1 MVTWP
6 TRCLWESLRRE
17 SPLLQFPG
25 PGIQKH
31 IVFRSEVVG
40 VSVKNVCPVQR
51 ACCPHKVASNPQTWI
66 HPTFFGAR
74 FCEASGGHDRPQ
86 NRIRTLNWLDIHR
99 VHLRTAGNSWKRA
112 KHDLIAMPQKP
123 IAESRYQRNHQDL
136 MKTLE
141 TSRML

>member
-25 PGIQKH
+25 P
-31 IVFRSEVVG
+31 VVVG